1 MAYVVTWDNVL
12 PNLSCLISKVRVIM
26 VYILSRVLSEFNK
39 ITSERCLYNVCHKE
53 SGKNAVIIMIPA
65 IVFI

>member
-1 MAYVVTWDNVL
+1 MTYVVTWNKVL
-12 PNLSCLISKVRVIM
+12 PNLSFLISKMRVIM
-26 VYILSRVLSEFNK
+26 VYILYRVLSEFNK

-53 SGKNAVIIMIPA
+53 SGKNAVVIIPA